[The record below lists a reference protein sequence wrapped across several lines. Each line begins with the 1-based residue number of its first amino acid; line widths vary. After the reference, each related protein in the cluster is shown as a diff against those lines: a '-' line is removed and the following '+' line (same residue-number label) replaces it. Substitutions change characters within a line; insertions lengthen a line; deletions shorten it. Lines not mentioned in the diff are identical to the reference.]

1 MYVGLIVFVAVL
13 IASQTLAEE
22 SKFNDVPSEKRAP
35 MGFQGMRGKKDAE
48 NVLESDDFSKRA
60 PMGFQ
65 GMRGKKDPAG
75 PDLIDN
81 IIQDDFEKRALMGF
95 QGMRGKKDP
104 LTLSD
109 IKEAL
114 YHEEYDKRAPMGFQG
129 MRGKKASEEELQF
142 LDNIKRASMGFHGMR
157 GKKLYADDYE
167 DEYEKRA
174 LAMGFQGMRGKR
186 DEYEGE
192 WEKRAP
198 RVFQGFQGMRGKKSF
213 LEELE
218 EMEKRAIM
226 GFQGMRGKKDR
237 LDGYYS
243 GYVDP
248 LDYEKRAPMGF
259 QGMRGKKDG
268 DKRASMGFVG
278 MRGKRN
284 AANIYGSDDNEFLD
298 RLPADFLGSRF
309 FDDEI
314 HFVKRSG
321 DEPVQFREKKI
332 PNWELRGKFIGVRGK
347 RWSPESLGSN
357 ENMMNE
363 VLDHIERI
371 GLNND
376 STTKFDTQ

>member
-1 MYVGLIVFVAVL
+1 MYVGSIVLVTLL
-13 IASQTLAEE
+13 IASHTLAEE

-35 MGFQGMRGKKDAE
+35 MGFQGMRGKKDVMSA
-48 NVLESDDFSKRA
+48 LETDDFSKRA

-65 GMRGKKDPAG
+65 GMRGKKDSAG
-75 PDLIDN
+75 SDLMDN
-81 IIQDDFEKRALMGF
+81 IIQDDFEKRAPMGF
-95 QGMRGKKDP
+95 QGMRGKKDF
-104 LTLSD
+104 LTLPD

-114 YHEEYDKRAPMGFQG
+114 YHDEYDKRAPMGFQG
-129 MRGKKASEEELQF
+129 MRGKKALEF
-142 LDNIKRASMGFHGMR
+142 LDEMKRASMGFHGMR
-157 GKKLYADDYE
+157 GKKLYTDDYE

-174 LAMGFQGMRGKR
+174 MAMGFQGMRGKR

-198 RVFQGFQGMRGKKSF
+198 MGFQGMRGKKSF

-218 EMEKRAIM
+218 EMEKRAMM

-237 LDGYYS
+237 LESYYS

-284 AANIYGSDDNEFLD
+284 AANIYGTDDNEFLD
-298 RLPADFLGSRF
+298 RLPTDFLGSRF
-309 FDDEI
+309 FDNEI

-321 DEPVQFREKKI
+321 DETIDLREKKN
-332 PNWELRGKFIGVRGK
+332 PTWELRGKFIGVRGK
-347 RWSPESLGSN
+347 RWSPESVGNN
-357 ENMMNE
+357 ENMINE
-363 VLDHIERI
+363 AIDHIERVE
-371 GLNND
+371 LNND
-376 STTKFDTQ
+376 STTKFN